1 MAMLLGVAVFGFSYQ
16 MRPIDAKNGNVIPN
30 FGSLYYVNLGIRM
43 PSENLTPQI
52 SPSALSF
59 LYQWKEEILSYIPRF
74 EFACGRTSLLIH
86 FVFKIKL
93 F

>member
-16 MRPIDAKNGNVIPN
+16 MRPIDAKNGNVISN
-30 FGSLYYVNLGIRM
+30 FCSLYYVNLRVRI

-59 LYQWKEEILSYIPRF
+59 FIPVENGDSELHWTTKLLS
-74 EFACGRTSLLIH
+74 
-86 FVFKIKL
+86 KL
-93 F
+93 TYSAPKKQIDA